1 MRRIE
6 AKFRLTNIILKKYNV
21 SIDDFYTTSFGTDV
35 RLQGEYNSNMVKKL
49 REFKSKVHE
58 TEGWV
63 EIFIGNYITIILT

>member
-1 MRRIE
+1 MKRIE

-35 RLQGEYNSNMVKKL
+35 RLQGDFDSGLVKKL
-49 REFKSKVHE
+49 KEFKSKIHE

-63 EIFIGNYITIILT
+63 EIFIGNYITITLT

>member
-1 MRRIE
+1 MKRIE

-35 RLQGEYNSNMVKKL
+35 KLQGEYNSNMVKKL
-49 REFKSKVHE
+49 KEFKSKIHE

-63 EIFIGNYITIILT
+63 EIFIGNYITITLT

>member
-1 MRRIE
+1 MKRIE

-49 REFKSKVHE
+49 REFKSVVDE
-58 TEGWV
+58 TDGWV
-63 EIFIGNYITIILT
+63 EIFIGKYITITLT

>member
-1 MRRIE
+1 MKRIE

-35 RLQGEYNSNMVKKL
+35 RLQGDFNSDMVKKL
-49 REFKSKVHE
+49 KEFKSVVHK

-63 EIFIGNYITIILT
+63 EIFIGNYITITLT